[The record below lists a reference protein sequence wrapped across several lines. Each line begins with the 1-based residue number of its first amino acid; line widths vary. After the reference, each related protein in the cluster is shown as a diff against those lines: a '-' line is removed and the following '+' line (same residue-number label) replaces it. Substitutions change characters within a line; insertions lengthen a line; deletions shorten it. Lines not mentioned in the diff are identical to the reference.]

1 MPAVT
6 EFQLSIMSTL
16 LRSVQSLLRNKRAE
30 LPYSEVS
37 GFQKNALN
45 IFYNLLPCDYKDPD
59 PLGNFPYNRNGGKY
73 ILHCICST
81 SFLRNTEPRFSEFIA
96 FGGIKNFARQM

>member
-1 MPAVT
+1 
-6 EFQLSIMSTL
+6 MSTL

-30 LPYSEVS
+30 LPNSEVY
-37 GFQKNALN
+37 GFQENALN
-45 IFYNLLPCDYKDPD
+45 IFYILLPRDFKDPD